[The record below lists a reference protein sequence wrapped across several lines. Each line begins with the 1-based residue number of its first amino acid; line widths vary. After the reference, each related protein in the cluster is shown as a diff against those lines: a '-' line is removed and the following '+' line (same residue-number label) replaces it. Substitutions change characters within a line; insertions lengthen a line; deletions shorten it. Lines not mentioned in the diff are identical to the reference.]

1 MKTIRIFLAAAA
13 LMLVACTPK
22 LPFDNPYGHNH
33 GNGNGNDY
41 GHGNGNSNGGGNDRP
56 AVSIQNP
63 HMGHEWVD
71 LGLSVYWSTCN
82 LGAKSPEQY
91 GDYYAWGEIAPQKD
105 GKYEWDSYE
114 WYYIEGD
121 ALTKYNLN
129 SKYGNV
135 DNKAILDDDDD
146 ASHVQWEGTW
156 YMPTTEEILELINGC
171 KWTKKT
177 YKNVAGYEGVSKKN
191 GNSIFV
197 PCNGAISDSKLQNED
212 YPTFW
217 SCELDNSGQEDDS
230 LYGFC
235 FMYGKYDSGGAA
247 YTRYC
252 GLAIRP
258 VIPLEL
264 LTKSG
269 RARSTRR
276 PVTMADDGAKAK
288 VAVEG
293 GCRPSAN

>member
-13 LMLVACTPK
+13 LVLVACTPK
-22 LPFDNPYGHNH
+22 LPFDNPYGHSH

-191 GNSIFV
+191 GNSIFI

-276 PVTMADDGAKAK
+276 PVTMADDGARAK

>member
-288 VAVEG
+288 VAVQG

>member
-41 GHGNGNSNGGGNDRP
+41 GNGNSNGGGNDRP

>member
-1 MKTIRIFLAAAA
+1 MRIFWAAAA
-13 LMLVACTPK
+13 ILLASCTPK
-22 LPFDNPYGHNH
+22 IPFDYPSGHG
-33 GNGNGNDY
+33 GNGNG
-41 GHGNGNSNGGGNDRP
+41 GNGGNNGNGGGKP
-56 AVSIQNP
+56 AVSFQNP
-63 HMGHEWVD
+63 HNGHEWVD

-82 LGAKSPEQY
+82 LGAKSPEQF
-91 GDYYAWGEIAPQKD
+91 GDYFAWGEIAAQKE
-105 GKYEWDSYE
+105 GRYEWDTYE

-146 ASHVQWEGTW
+146 ASHVQWEGMW
-156 YMPTTEEILELINGC
+156 YMPTTEEIMELVNNC
-171 KWTKKT
+171 KWTKKN
-177 YKNVAGYEGVSKKN
+177 YKGVAGYEGVSKKN
-191 GNSIFV
+191 GKSIFV
-197 PCNGAISDSKLQNED
+197 PCNGAIADGKRQNED
-212 YPTFW
+212 YPAFW

-235 FMYGKYDSGGAA
+235 FMVGKYDTGGAA

-258 VIPLEL
+258 VIPLDM
-264 LTKSG
+264 LTKAG
-269 RARSTRR
+269 RTYSKRS
-276 PVTMADDGAKAK
+276 PVSIADDGAVTK

-293 GCRPSAN
+293 GCRPSAR

>member
-1 MKTIRIFLAAAA
+1 MKTMRILWAAAA
-13 LMLVACTPK
+13 LLMASCTPK
-22 LPFDNPYGHNH
+22 LPFDRPYGHN
-33 GNGNGNDY
+33 
-41 GHGNGNSNGGGNDRP
+41 NGGNNGENNGDNAKP
-56 AVSIQNP
+56 GMTIQNP

-91 GDYYAWGEIAPQKD
+91 GDYYAWGEIKPQAD
-105 GKYEWDSYE
+105 AKYEWDSYE

-121 ALTKYNLN
+121 ALKKYNLN

-146 ASHVQWEGTW
+146 ASHVQWEGSW
-156 YMPTTEEILELINGC
+156 YMPTTEEIIELINNC
-171 KWTKKT
+171 KWNKKS
-177 YKNVAGYEGVSKKN
+177 YSGVVGYEGVSKKN
-191 GNSIFV
+191 GRSIFI
-197 PCNGAISDSKLQNED
+197 PCNGAIADGKLQNED

-217 SCELDNSGQEDDS
+217 SCELDNSGQDDDS

-235 FMYGKYDSGGAA
+235 FMYGKYESGGAG

-258 VIPLEL
+258 VIPLNL
-264 LTKSG
+264 NTKAG
-269 RARSTRR
+269 RSYTARH
-276 PVTMADDGAKAK
+276 PVTISSEGVGK
-288 VAVEG
+288 VAVDG
-293 GCRPSAN
+293 GSRPSAI

>member
-13 LMLVACTPK
+13 LVLVACTPK